1 MSLVDISQISGISGL
16 QTQINNLNQSSGLVT
31 GGVEWS
37 GSGLIYDVTS
47 CSYIIGGTLLTSQP
61 VQVTLAASDPTDD
74 RIDIVYVNTAGTVD
88 VVTGSPSAS
97 PTKPALPDTTD
108 NVEIAF
114 ILVTAGS
121 TAPVGITYEAI
132 YLENAGT
139 VGGEWDGTTTDAS
152 LSLGDTID
160 PYQGSIHISH
170 GGVKLQS
177 PTAIV
182 HMTFSPVGTYTIPA
196 AGTLTFWWKN
206 STDGIPAPIKEINK
220 IRIGFAV
227 GGNIVGENVALGGS
241 TLITYGFDPYYNGW
255 QLVSIPLSE
264 FTSISSPLPSNI
276 DELRFY
282 SNYWSNGGQF
292 YFYGYGGWKT
302 DNIRIQEG
310 TEPDPIDNGAYLPL
324 AGGTMIGDIN
334 LSNNVVIKASSGGGQ
349 INLRNG
355 FDSIVDIT
363 TDNGGYLTP
372 WLYLDPQTAWLG
384 EGGSNAGIVA
394 RQDLA
399 STMQGASIVTQNN
412 TINDM
417 VIHSDV
423 SKPSSISSSGVTIP
437 AGLVNVVMVGASGV
451 VAQTSHTAYVNQ
463 VGFNESVGIEG
474 LLGNT
479 TLTSSRTWLLPD
491 ATGTIALTSDIPAN
505 TGIYGGSGALV
516 GNTGITMGGY
526 NIEMQ
531 GSGRFY
537 TTNANASWAIG
548 AIPDGGLVN
557 PPTFQMYQI
566 STAHSTAHY
575 IIQQK
580 ADVSGTVFAQRILSS
595 SVKSG
600 IGTIY
605 GNYTSIQGTHA
616 AGTNVGGLFDAQN
629 GLNNYAL
636 LTLNG
641 DVGFGTLTP
650 TEQLHVVGS
659 IKMVDGNE
667 GAGKVLTDVAGD
679 GVGVWTAA
687 GAELNG
693 IFDAANDGGTI
704 PAAFDYTL
712 TDSIQQNAAN
722 SYIKHEDRE
731 FAMVGTALGDRSY
744 SISRSLANTSGNGSV
759 FMLNNS
765 GLTDNDRIDFLLQ
778 NLSGGVASD
787 TELNFRRGNIG
798 AGSGGSWI
806 DFMMQ
811 SGVTQ
816 NLYFNYNKNG
826 SAYGDVIVQNG
837 DFRINENLVYEA
849 TAVALAD
856 AIKLVQS
863 TGAITWD
870 GTTGGLFAITDD
882 KDGQLF
888 GVADV
893 SGNDIMYADA
903 DWLIQLGNP
912 FDVPFEIVYN
922 DTTGVTETFVNSS
935 TGIGYN
941 NNGGTIDP
949 SAVLDVQSTTQGFKP
964 PNMTTAERNA
974 IVNPAKSLMVYDTDL
989 DQWMGNNG
997 TGGSPNWVI
1006 IG

>member
-1 MSLVDISQISGISGL
+1 
-16 QTQINNLNQSSGLVT
+16 
-31 GGVEWS
+31 
-37 GSGLIYDVTS
+37 
-47 CSYIIGGTLLTSQP
+47 
-61 VQVTLAASDPTDD
+61 
-74 RIDIVYVNTAGTVD
+74 
-88 VVTGSPSAS
+88 
-97 PTKPALPDTTD
+97 
-108 NVEIAF
+108 
-114 ILVTAGS
+114 
-121 TAPVGITYEAI
+121 
-132 YLENAGT
+132 
-139 VGGEWDGTTTDAS
+139 
-152 LSLGDTID
+152 
-160 PYQGSIHISH
+160 
-170 GGVKLQS
+170 
-177 PTAIV
+177 
-182 HMTFSPVGTYTIPA
+182 
-196 AGTLTFWWKN
+196 
-206 STDGIPAPIKEINK
+206 
-220 IRIGFAV
+220 
-227 GGNIVGENVALGGS
+227 
-241 TLITYGFDPYYNGW
+241 
-255 QLVSIPLSE
+255 
-264 FTSISSPLPSNI
+264 
-276 DELRFY
+276 
-282 SNYWSNGGQF
+282 
-292 YFYGYGGWKT
+292 
-302 DNIRIQEG
+302 
-310 TEPDPIDNGAYLPL
+310 
-324 AGGTMIGDIN
+324 
-334 LSNNVVIKASSGGGQ
+334 
-349 INLRNG
+349 
-355 FDSIVDIT
+355 
-363 TDNGGYLTP
+363 
-372 WLYLDPQTAWLG
+372 
-384 EGGSNAGIVA
+384 
-394 RQDLA
+394 
-399 STMQGASIVTQNN
+399 MQGASIVTQNN

-491 ATGTIALTSDIPAN
+491 ATGTIALDVAGGYLPLSGGTMTGDINIGSNSILAPGMDFQLNSGLYISDGITNSTFSPSGSLTYNNGGANNGILNYGAITTSQTWTMPDATGTIALLSDITDTN
-505 TGIYGGSGALV
+505 L
-516 GNTGITMGGY
+516 GNTNQVLAADRIITLNPFNLELQGNGGL
-526 NIEMQ
+526 
-531 GSGRFY
+531 F
-537 TTNANASWAIG
+537 TTNANTSWSIG
-548 AIPDGGLVN
+548 AVLSSD
-557 PPTFQMYQI
+557 FQMYQVV
-566 STAHSTAHY
+566 STHSAGHY

-580 ADVSGTVFAQRILSS
+580 ADVSGSVYGQRILSTIL
-595 SVKSG
+595 KSG
-600 IGTIY
+600 AGSIY
-605 GNYTSIQGTHA
+605 GMHSSIQGTHA
-616 AGTNVGGLFDAQN
+616 AGTNVGGYFDAQN

-787 TELNFRRGNIG
+787 TELNFRRQNIG